1 MALGTISTVGLGSGL
16 ELQQMLEDLRSI
28 DETPINRQKDQKL
41 LLKSQAR
48 TLDTLNASL
57 MGIRASARTLSL
69 ESSFLNRKVTSGK
82 DDVATAT
89 ASSGIAEGSHTLD
102 VHSLAKKSTW
112 QSSGGFSDPSA
123 TFYDHP
129 KTGLLSGDS
138 IALEEATT
146 VHLTFGSREEKISV
160 EIPAGATLNEVAE
173 AINNAPGNLDENGK
187 PLMRASL
194 ATAPSGDSYLYIQPA
209 DPDETVHQNII
220 IEGTEEGPDL
230 SFLKSD
236 ITFSFKMGDEN
247 EPLYVRIP
255 PGSSYQGM
263 VNAINE
269 QAEKH
274 GMDASI
280 INDGSS
286 KDPYRFTLTARETG
300 EANRIFLSPNFAG
313 IMDEVQGGDEESLN
327 AKFTVNGIHYQ
338 RNSDKGLEDV
348 IAGLTLNL
356 ESEGKTT
363 ISIRPDHDEVK
374 DDIVK
379 MMEDLVKFSE
389 DLARHMVREPEN
401 EDEGLLYNVSSV
413 KNVQSQLRN
422 LVSQPMGKG
431 SVTTLADLGLTMDS
445 SGRMHFDEKKLD
457 EVMASDPEGVRSF
470 FIGDKEKSQQ
480 GFGDMFNERLTQMTS
495 DTGPLSLE
503 KNTMEQRAERMEKS
517 IESATARLD
526 RKYEIMT
533 HEFIRLDKAISS
545 LNSQAD
551 FMKSMFD
558 SFTNAQNNNRK

>member
-1 MALGTISTVGLGSGL
+1 MTLGTISTVGLGSGL
-16 ELQQMLEDLRSI
+16 GLQQMLDDLREI
-28 DETPINRQKDQKL
+28 DEAPIKRQKENRTLMQA
-41 LLKSQAR
+41 QAR
-48 TLDTLNASL
+48 TLDTLNADL
-57 MGIRASARTLSL
+57 MGVRSSARTLSL
-69 ESSFLNRKVTSGK
+69 ESHFLGRKVSSGK

-89 ASSGIAEGSHTLD
+89 ASSGIATGSHSLE
-102 VHSLAKKSTW
+102 VHSMAKKSTW

-123 TFYDHP
+123 AFYEHP

-138 IALEEATT
+138 VALEDATT
-146 VHLTFGSREEKISV
+146 IHLTFGSREEKISV
-160 EIPAGATLNEVAE
+160 DIPAGATLNEVAE

-236 ITFSFKMGDEN
+236 ITFSFKVGAEN
-247 EPLYVRIP
+247 DPIYVRIP

-263 VNAINE
+263 VSAINE

-300 EANRIFLSPNFAG
+300 EASRIFLSPNFAG
-313 IMDEVQGGDEESLN
+313 IMDEVQGGEEESLN
-327 AKFTVNGIHYQ
+327 ARFTVNGITYQ
-338 RNSDKGLEDV
+338 RNSDRGLED
-348 IAGLTLNL
+348 IIPGLSLNL

-363 ISIRPDHDEVK
+363 ISITADHDGVK
-374 DDIVK
+374 ESIME
-379 MMEDLVKFSE
+379 MMEGIIKFSE
-389 DLARHMVREPEN
+389 DIARHTKREPEE
-401 EDEGLLYNVSSV
+401 EDEGLLKDLSSVRNIERELKTLISQRVGQGSVSS
-413 KNVQSQLRN
+413 LY
-422 LVSQPMGKG
+422 
-431 SVTTLADLGLTMDS
+431 DLGLSFDGA
-445 SGRMHFDEKKLD
+445 GRISFDENKLD
-457 EVMASDPEGVRSF
+457 KMLESDPEAVRNF
-470 FIGDKEKSQQ
+470 FLDNKETEQK
-480 GFGDMFNERLTQMTS
+480 GFASIMNERLSQLTS
-495 DTGPLSLE
+495 DTGPLSLQ
-503 KNTMEQRAERMEKS
+503 KNTLEERERRLETT
-517 IESATARLD
+517 IENATVRLD
-526 RKYEIMT
+526 KKYEIMT
-533 HEFIRLDKAISS
+533 HEFIRLDKAINS

-558 SFTNAQNNNRK
+558 SFNNAANNNKK